1 MNLHDLEIIP
11 HGSYS
16 KRAGS
21 GRSGAD
27 YVGPTKFMDGSIF
40 GITAPAPM
48 PGTSPIYKPS
58 RLERLLEILK
68 IKKPPS
74 RGLEIPGPKDPYP
87 GFI

>member
-1 MNLHDLEIIP
+1 MNKHDLQILP
-11 HGSYS
+11 HSDYR
-16 KRAGS
+16 KRAGY

-27 YVGPTKFMDGSIF
+27 YVGPTRRVDGSVF
-40 GITAPAPM
+40 GTTPPAPM

-58 RLERLLEILK
+58 ALERLLEMLK
-68 IKKPPS
+68 IRKPPT

>member
-1 MNLHDLEIIP
+1 MNVHGLEIIP
-11 HGSYS
+11 HGSYR

-27 YVGPTKFMDGSIF
+27 YVGPSRRVDGSVF
-40 GITAPAPM
+40 GRTPPAPM
-48 PGTSPIYKPS
+48 PGTSPIYKPTA
-58 RLERLLEILK
+58 LDRLLEILK
-68 IKKPPS
+68 IKKPTK